1 MNPGDTAYIIESGR
15 FVREVT
21 VVSKSGDLYT
31 LKFTDTGGG
40 VKLRGGRLYPSR
52 EAAEEAMKTKEKSAR
67 FSFG

>member
-52 EAAEEAMKTKEKSAR
+52 EAAEEAIKEKGR
-67 FSFG
+67 

>member
-21 VVSKSGDLYT
+21 VVRKSGDVYT

-40 VKLRGGRLYPSR
+40 VKLREGRLYPSG
-52 EAAEEAMKTKEKSAR
+52 EAAEEAIKEKGR
-67 FSFG
+67 